1 MKRTIYLFTPTSA
14 RMFTDGVAQSGRCI
28 NCRVVKLVDT
38 SGLSP
43 DAAKRES
50 STLSTATNF
59 FSLRILMIGSAV
71 CPQAP
76 LPGKIK
82 LLNSYPLD

>member
-1 MKRTIYLFTPTSA
+1 M
-14 RMFTDGVAQSGRCI
+14 VE
-28 NCRVVKLVDT
+28 LVDT

-59 FSLRILMIGSAV
+59 FSLRILIGSAV
-71 CPQAP
+71 CPQVSAT
-76 LPGKIK
+76 GQ
-82 LLNSYPLD
+82 N